1 MTHNLWLKSGRFY
14 MTWNK
19 AKIESNEIHLE
30 TQFVRKSSLKFQ
42 ILVYANL
49 TNFQLSRS
57 SYLIA
62 SSCIYENI
70 CTKFNYFI

>member
-1 MTHNLWLKSGRFY
+1 

-19 AKIESNEIHLE
+19 AKIESNEIRLE

-57 SYLIA
+57 GYLIA
-62 SSCIYENI
+62 SNSIYKNI
-70 CTKFNYFI
+70 CTKFNYFV

>member
-1 MTHNLWLKSGRFY
+1 

-19 AKIESNEIHLE
+19 AKIEGNEIRLE

-49 TNFQLSRS
+49 INFQLSRS
-57 SYLIA
+57 GYLIA
-62 SSCIYENI
+62 SGSIYENI
-70 CTKFNYFI
+70 STKFNYFI